1 MSIPWLT
8 MSARIVG
15 WLQRFIRTVG
25 EAVRSFGRHRGGRLA
40 AAVSYRTIF
49 ALTPLLLIAVSVF
62 GWVVG
67 DSEVARERILESI
80 AHLIGPGVADAIDS
94 FMISAAETGG
104 VAAIVGFLLF
114 IWTASTLFIEIQ
126 NGLNDIFSVP
136 YEETSGVIGFLRKR
150 GIGSL
155 WAIGLGLLTV
165 AVWLLNAIWGWL
177 ADLIVPDFEP
187 LQILVGWL
195 TPLVSLVLFP
205 AIFALSFKTMVV
217 VPISWRA
224 AWNGGLFTALVFV
237 GAALGA
243 RIYFAWNS
251 ETSASQVAGAVF
263 VVLLLAYFLSSAFF
277 IGAHMTRIFNDRY
290 EGSVRPASG

>member
-1 MSIPWLT
+1 M
-8 MSARIVG
+8 
-15 WLQRFIRTVG
+15 
-25 EAVRSFGRHRGGRLA
+25 
-40 AAVSYRTIF
+40 
-49 ALTPLLLIAVSVF
+49 F

-243 RIYFAWNS
+243 RIYFAWDS

-263 VVLLLAYFLSSAFF
+263 VVLLLAYFLSSAFL